1 VPALSPACAAIRA
14 DGLSLSNCQLSAKQV
29 ARFHASYAIMQ
40 KAHMDA
46 LKIRAKEKSKPAGK
60 ASAAAATPA

>member
-1 VPALSPACAAIRA
+1 M
-14 DGLSLSNCQLSAKQV
+14 QLSAKQV

-46 LKIRAKEKSKPAGK
+46 LKQRQKEKTKPAGK
-60 ASAAAATPA
+60 GSAASATPA